1 MRLNGRFCL
10 ICGELHG
17 SNLRVAGYEICAQC
31 EGRLVTGRMP
41 PWAALPGLRRLAVKA
56 CLTAMG

>member
-17 SNLRVAGYEICAQC
+17 ANLRVAGYEICAQC
-31 EGRLVTGRMP
+31 EGRLTTGRMP
-41 PWAALPGLRRLAVKA
+41 LRTALPGLRRLAVKA
-56 CLTAMG
+56 CLTGLA